1 VRLFTFEDG
10 EVKPYVVRK
19 GNKIELTKGR
29 YILVSDQFPAYM
41 RHITRGTLVFAW
53 DVNQWYLL
61 PEGGRE
67 FTAEVI
73 ARAREIRYPNGVDV
87 LYSSLG
93 EKKVFLLKFKVG
105 GSIVIDDWYVFWN
118 GKDLNVMDAS
128 DVEWLMD

>member
-1 VRLFTFEDG
+1 
-10 EVKPYVVRK
+10 
-19 GNKIELTKGR
+19 
-29 YILVSDQFPAYM
+29 
-41 RHITRGTLVFAW
+41 
-53 DVNQWYLL
+53 LL

-67 FTAEVI
+67 FTAGVI
-73 ARAREIRYPNGVDV
+73 AKAGEIRYPSGVDV

-93 EKKVFLLKFKVG
+93 EKKAFLLKFKVG